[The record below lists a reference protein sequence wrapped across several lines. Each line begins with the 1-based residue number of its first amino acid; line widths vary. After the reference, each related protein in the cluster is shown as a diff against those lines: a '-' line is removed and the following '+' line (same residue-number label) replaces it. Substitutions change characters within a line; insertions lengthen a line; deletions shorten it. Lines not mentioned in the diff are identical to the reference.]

1 MVCNV
6 WNQYL
11 LYYTVY
17 IYIYIYGKKKFP
29 CDRKVP
35 FWVFFTL
42 PTSKFLLAGPKGVF
56 LCVSRRA
63 LSWWKHQNLKI
74 FTNDHKISIK
84 DVLSG
89 HLHPYVHMYG
99 VYLESPIMSE
109 IIQNPSDTLHMHS
122 GMTQSS
128 YCDLLI
134 GFEGVNRKCW
144 CHDHWDFSY
153 RFLY

>member
-1 MVCNV
+1 M
-6 WNQYL
+6 YSDFSHSK
-11 LYYTVY
+11 
-17 IYIYIYGKKKFP
+17 IYIIY
-29 CDRKVP
+29 VAMIYMS
-35 FWVFFTL
+35 FWFFFTL
-42 PTSKFLLAGPKGVF
+42 LTSIFLPAGPKGVF

-74 FTNDHKISIK
+74 FTNNDKKPMKS
-84 DVLSG
+84 VLSG
-89 HLHPYVHMYG
+89 HFHPYVYMYG

-134 GFEGVNRKCW
+134 GFEGVNRKCGKVLVSRPLGL
-144 CHDHWDFSY
+144 FI
-153 RFLY
+153 